1 LLGETPEMERVS
13 TDPLWFV
20 HYLVRVH
27 IDGAETDG
35 AFTLMEMQARRFQSP
50 LHVHHKESETFY
62 VLEGTLRVH
71 IPGRSVEL
79 GPGDAFYTPIRTQQM
94 YEVTSDTARWLVL
107 AAPAGFENHIR
118 SVSRP
123 AERPE
128 IPVKEEGQGPLPPA
142 GALNKSGHEILGP
155 PGTMPTKG

>member
-1 LLGETPEMERVS
+1 MSPEIEHVS

-20 HYLVRVH
+20 HYLTRVH

-35 AFTLMEMQARRFQSP
+35 AFGLIEMEARRFQSP

-71 IPGRSVEL
+71 VPGRSVEL
-79 GPGDAFYTPIRTQQM
+79 NAGDAFYTPLGVQQM

-107 AAPAGFENHIR
+107 ASPAGFEEHIR
-118 SVSRP
+118 SVSKP
-123 AERPE
+123 AEREE
-128 IPVKEEGQGPLPPA
+128 IPVKEEGQGPLPSA
-142 GALNKSGHEILGP
+142 AKLSKSGHEILGP
-155 PGTMPTKG
+155 PGTMPS